1 MTTRKILLAARLCAR
16 ALPTTTPQ
24 QQSSFRFAPA
34 HKEGRRSAERRIQPM
49 SAPHIQTLPPECARA
64 RKRAD
69 RSALA
74 FRRFAAALVPATER
88 QDSAQAA
95 LHASGR
101 TQALP
106 APPIALKR
114 STPRAGRHAG
124 GDDARTARE
133 RGYKPHPQE
142 PHSLR
147 DQVCLEITS
156 LDERDSFLVTSVK
169 GRHYSEDTLISSSS
183 WGSHPENRA
192 CRCRRRTG
200 AESRK
205 RR

>member
-1 MTTRKILLAARLCAR
+1 M
-16 ALPTTTPQ
+16 
-24 QQSSFRFAPA
+24 
-34 HKEGRRSAERRIQPM
+34 
-49 SAPHIQTLPPECARA
+49 LPPACAWA
-64 RKRAD
+64 RKRIQRD
-69 RSALA
+69 ALA

-114 STPRAGRHAG
+114 STPRAGLNAG

-133 RGYKPHPQE
+133 RGYKPRPQV

-156 LDERDSFLVTSVK
+156 PR
-169 GRHYSEDTLISSSS
+169 
-183 WGSHPENRA
+183 
-192 CRCRRRTG
+192 
-200 AESRK
+200 
-205 RR
+205 